1 VNLAA
6 DFASTL
12 YAVLYYLVY
21 FLPGYLGLVLVPAII
36 RNLVERALGIAPE
49 LYGRVVRSAGSSHL
63 AHSCGNGGNGR
74 RGDRGGRGG
83 RGGRARYRRYAHDE
97 EGLFTRVAIDVL
109 YYPFFE
115 EVFFR
120 GVPLLIMGLPG
131 LVVGSVVWIV
141 LHPVWQ
147 VKLVEHLPPRKKAL
161 FLLTC
166 SSYYASCAA
175 FYSMV
180 WLASPPLTGVVAFI
194 YHSLHNALV
203 TLSAYLREL
212 PPPWRKSEFVR
223 PRTVAGGGLRIRR
236 GKRGGGESEGEG
248 EERGE
253 REGAEEIEFET
264 FMFVRP
270 RRSLR
275 SLREE
280 EELGELLFVKRRRD

>member
-12 YAVLYYLVY
+12 CAVLYYLVY

-49 LYGRVVRSAGSSHL
+49 LYGRVAGSSRHS
-63 AHSCGNGGNGR
+63 HSCGNGR
-74 RGDRGGRGG
+74 RG
-83 RGGRARYRRYAHDE
+83 GGRARYRRYAHQIEE
-97 EGLFTRVAIDVL
+97 EGLFTRIAIDVL

-131 LVVGSVVWIV
+131 LVVGSAVWIV

-147 VKLVEHLPPRKKAL
+147 VKPVEHLPPRKKAL

-180 WLASPPLTGVVAFI
+180 WLASPPLTGVVAFA

-223 PRTVAGGGLRIRR
+223 PRSVAGGGLRIRR
-236 GKRGGGESEGEG
+236 GEGGKSRRSEGEG
-248 EERGE
+248 EGAE
-253 REGAEEIEFET
+253 EGEEIEFET

-270 RRSLR
+270 KRSLK
-275 SLREE
+275 SLRE

>member
-1 VNLAA
+1 MNLAA

-36 RNLVERALGIAPE
+36 RSLVERALGIAPE
-49 LYGRVVRSAGSSHL
+49 LYGRAVGSSHH
-63 AHSCGNGGNGR
+63 AHSCGNGRHGK
-74 RGDRGGRGG
+74 
-83 RGGRARYRRYAHDE
+83 GRARGRYRRYAHQIEE
-97 EGLFTRVAIDVL
+97 EGLFARIAIDVL

-131 LVVGSVVWIV
+131 LVVGSAVWIV

-180 WLASPPLTGVVAFI
+180 WLASPPLTGVVAFV

-212 PPPWRKSEFVR
+212 PPPWKKSEFVR

-236 GKRGGGESEGEG
+236 GEGRREEREEAGEG
-248 EERGE
+248 EE
-253 REGAEEIEFET
+253 IELET

-270 RRSLR
+270 RRSLK

>member
-1 VNLAA
+1 MNLAA

-12 YAVLYYLVY
+12 CAVLYYLVY

-49 LYGRVVRSAGSSHL
+49 LYGRVVRSSHL

-74 RGDRGGRGG
+74 RGDRGGG
-83 RGGRARYRRYAHDE
+83 RSGRARYRRYAHQIEE
-97 EGLFTRVAIDVL
+97 EGLFTRIAIDVL

-131 LVVGSVVWIV
+131 LVVGSIVWIA

-236 GKRGGGESEGEG
+236 GRRSKDRRSEGE
-248 EERGE
+248 E

-270 RRSLR
+270 KRSLK

-280 EELGELLFVKRRRD
+280 EDLGELLFVKRRRD

>member
-1 VNLAA
+1 MNLAA

-36 RNLVERALGIAPE
+36 RSLVERALGIAPE
-49 LYGRVVRSAGSSHL
+49 LYGRAVGSSHH

-74 RGDRGGRGG
+74 HGK
-83 RGGRARYRRYAHDE
+83 GRARGRYRRYAHQIEE
-97 EGLFTRVAIDVL
+97 EGLFARIAIDVL

-131 LVVGSVVWIV
+131 LVVGSAVWIV

-180 WLASPPLTGVVAFI
+180 WLASPPLTGVVAFV

-212 PPPWRKSEFVR
+212 PPPWKKSEFVR

-236 GKRGGGESEGEG
+236 GEGRREEREEAGEG
-248 EERGE
+248 EE
-253 REGAEEIEFET
+253 IELET

-270 RRSLR
+270 RRSLK
-275 SLREE
+275 SLRE
-280 EELGELLFVKRRRD
+280 EELGELLFVRRRRD

>member
-36 RNLVERALGIAPE
+36 RSLVERALGIAPE
-49 LYGRVVRSAGSSHL
+49 LYGRAVGSSHH

-74 RGDRGGRGG
+74 RG
-83 RGGRARYRRYAHDE
+83 GGRARGRYRRYAHQIEE
-97 EGLFTRVAIDVL
+97 EGLFARIAIDVL

-131 LVVGSVVWIV
+131 LVVGSAVWIV

-180 WLASPPLTGVVAFI
+180 WLASPPLTGVVAFV

-212 PPPWRKSEFVR
+212 PPPWKKSEFVR

-236 GKRGGGESEGEG
+236 GEGRREEREEAGEG
-248 EERGE
+248 
-253 REGAEEIEFET
+253 EEIEFET

-270 RRSLR
+270 RRSLK
-275 SLREE
+275 SLRE

>member
-1 VNLAA
+1 MNLAA

-49 LYGRVVRSAGSSHL
+49 LYGRVVRSVGSSRHS
-63 AHSCGNGGNGR
+63 HSCGNGGNGC
-74 RGDRGGRGG
+74 RGDRGGG
-83 RGGRARYRRYAHDE
+83 RSSRARYRRYAHQIEE

-131 LVVGSVVWIV
+131 LVVGSAVWIA

-180 WLASPPLTGVVAFI
+180 WLASPPLTGVVAFV

-236 GKRGGGESEGEG
+236 GEGKSRRSEGEG
-248 EERGE
+248 EGEE

>member
-12 YAVLYYLVY
+12 CAVLYYLVY

-49 LYGRVVRSAGSSHL
+49 LYGRVVRSSHL

-74 RGDRGGRGG
+74 RGDRGGG
-83 RGGRARYRRYAHDE
+83 RSGRARYRRYAHQIEE
-97 EGLFTRVAIDVL
+97 EGLFTRIAIDVL

-131 LVVGSVVWIV
+131 LVVGSIVWIA

-236 GKRGGGESEGEG
+236 SKDRRSEGE
-248 EERGE
+248 E

-270 RRSLR
+270 KRSLK

-280 EELGELLFVKRRRD
+280 EDLGELLFVKRRRD